1 MYKILKNGNSINGD
15 KFMNK
20 KFNTGTYNNGVD
32 DYRQKNSLL
41 NKIMDENEKLLSKID
56 NKRNRHPK

>member
-1 MYKILKNGNSINGD
+1 
-15 KFMNK
+15 MNK